1 MKTWGKIL
9 GVVGLLLGALSFTRV
24 GSDFAWGALKPLSAI
39 LLGAAF
45 ICGLFAHEFAK
56 YDEEH
61 GKPMDDKARMSSD
74 ERNPNEKTQNPA
86 DPSFELRH

>member
-9 GVVGLLLGALSFTRV
+9 GVAGLLAGVLSFTRV

-45 ICGLFAHEFAK
+45 ICRLFAPEFAK

-61 GKPMDDKARMSSD
+61 GKPINDKARMANG
-74 ERNPNEKTQNPA
+74 ERNPNEKTQSPA
-86 DPSFELRH
+86 DSSFELHH

>member
-1 MKTWGKIL
+1 MKIWAKIL
-9 GVVGLLLGALSFTRV
+9 GVAGLLSGALSFTSF

-61 GKPMDDKARMSSD
+61 GKPMNDRARMSKV

-86 DPSFELRH
+86 DPSFELRQ

>member
-1 MKTWGKIL
+1 MKIWARIF
-9 GVVGLLLGALSFTRV
+9 GVAGLLSGALSFTSF

-45 ICGLFAHEFAK
+45 ICGLFAPEFAQ

-61 GKPMDDKARMSSD
+61 GKPINDKARMANGES
-74 ERNPNEKTQNPA
+74 NPNEKAQSPA
-86 DPSFELRH
+86 DSSFELRH

>member
-1 MKTWGKIL
+1 MKIGAKIF
-9 GVVGLLLGALSFTRV
+9 GVAGLLLGALSFTSF

-45 ICGLFAHEFAK
+45 ICGLFAPEFAK

-61 GKPMDDKARMSSD
+61 GKPMNDKARMWNR
-74 ERNPNEKTQNPA
+74 ENNPNAKTQNSA